1 MSFILDAL
9 KKSETERQRQS
20 GPALFEVKTASPRS
34 RLPAWAIAVGA
45 LLAMNL
51 AIVAWALLR
60 SPHEADSAPEPAA
73 KAVAAPAASG
83 AASEPASGPAPGA
96 PAATRSAAVQP
107 LPGETLASRAP
118 PLLLESA
125 GEALDAGPLADDSEQ
140 AGAAS
145 VRAETARA
153 STMKPALETGGII
166 APDAAGGASS
176 AAGLPTRDDVLARG
190 VQLPELR
197 LDLHVYAAQS
207 GGRFVLLNMR
217 RLREGESL
225 PDGVRVESI
234 TMEGA
239 VLSYRG
245 TRFLLQRE

>member
-20 GPALFEVKTASPRS
+20 GPALFEVKIASPRS

-83 AASEPASGPAPGA
+83 A
-96 PAATRSAAVQP
+96 PAATRSAAAQP